1 MFEKKIKN
9 NNFYL
14 FTFFKKKNKLK
25 KFFKRRKLPDVHD
38 CHFCDREQIIA
49 TSQQIIATFLVSAIC
64 FQLVHPSTRILL
76 SWWHIPEQ
84 KQSK

>member
-25 KFFKRRKLPDVHD
+25 SILRDENCQMSMTAISVRENRLSLHPNRLPL
-38 CHFCDREQIIA
+38 HF
-49 TSQQIIATFLVSAIC
+49 L
-64 FQLVHPSTRILL
+64 
-76 SWWHIPEQ
+76 
-84 KQSK
+84 